1 MASSEFSLH
10 QVLPAL
16 KSPGFYCQKDS
27 AVGERAAEPFE
38 DIDQPAGLQFCER
51 NFLNDEVSDAW
62 TVDSCFDIYWLI
74 HSSEYQE
81 FSSISSQNAIS
92 WRIERLRRTRLAYF
106 SSGGAAKKLA
116 AS

>member
-1 MASSEFSLH
+1 MGGRPFATLKTPFSNSSHTLPMASSEFSLH

-51 NFLNDEVSDAW
+51 NFLNDE
-62 TVDSCFDIYWLI
+62 
-74 HSSEYQE
+74 E